1 MKKFLNHYL
10 SGEGFDYRFVLSLL
24 VPVVFDQFFL
34 IAFNFINTAMI
45 SSSGEAAISAVNMVG
60 SINIFLIQIFV
71 AVGLGGTVLISQYFG
86 RKEYRMIGK
95 VVNGT
100 FYGAILVAT
109 SLAII
114 FLIGHQVILKL
125 LFGDAEAI
133 VMKNA
138 QLYMVGVLLSYP
150 FEATVEGTN
159 GSLRGIGRTKNS
171 LQLSLT
177 MNVLNLIFNFIFIN
191 FLKMGVLG
199 LVISLNLSRW
209 LAAGAAVLMLYSHRE
224 LLSLKWSLMKRIDFR
239 MVKRVVIVCI
249 PFAAESFFFNGGKII
264 MQMMIVSLGTQAIA
278 ASAIA
283 MSWSQLPEIIPAA
296 LQTALVPI
304 VGQCVGRRN
313 IADARKIARSFVV
326 GGYLALIISHLLLI
340 PVYKPGL
347 ALFNP
352 SAAIKPQIFQ
362 IYLIFCVGH
371 FLVWSLSFILPSA
384 LRAAGDA
391 KFTTTISLLTMWI
404 VRVGLGYIFGIVLH
418 FGLNGI
424 YIIWTVEWGLRGLI
438 FLIRFRGQKWY
449 RHHLI

>member
-1 MKKFLNHYL
+1 MKKFLNRYL
-10 SGEGFDYRFVLSLL
+10 SGEDFDYRFVLSLL
-24 VPVVFDQFFL
+24 GPVIFDQFFL

-60 SINIFLIQIFV
+60 SVNVFLIQIFV

-86 RKEYRMIGK
+86 RKKYQMIGK

-109 SLAII
+109 ILAII
-114 FLIGHQVILKL
+114 FLLAHNVILKL
-125 LFGDAEAI
+125 LFGDAEPI

-177 MNVLNLIFNFIFIN
+177 MNMLNLIFNFIFIN
-191 FLKMGVLG
+191 YLKMGVLG
-199 LVISLNLSRW
+199 LVISLNISRW
-209 LAAGAAVLMLYSHRE
+209 LAAGSAIVMLYCHRE
-224 LLSLKWSLMKRIDFR
+224 FFHMKWSLMKRIDLR

-264 MQMMIVSLGTQAIA
+264 MQMMIVSLGTQVIA
-278 ASAIA
+278 TSAIA
-283 MSWSQLPEIIPAA
+283 MSWSQLSEIIPSA
-296 LQTALVPI
+296 LQTSLVPI
-304 VGQCVGRRN
+304 VGQCIGRQN
-313 IADARKIARSFVV
+313 IRDARKITRSFVI
-326 GGYLALIISHLLLI
+326 GGYIALILSHLLII
-340 PVYKPGL
+340 PVYDQGI

-352 SAAIKPQIFQ
+352 SAAIKPKIFQ
-362 IYLIFCVGH
+362 IYLIFCAGH

-391 KFTTTISLLTMWI
+391 KFTTTVSLTTMWV
-404 VRVGLGYIFGIVLH
+404 VRVGIGYIVGIVLH
-418 FGLNGI
+418 YGLPGI
-424 YIIWTVEWGLRGLI
+424 YIVWVIEWAIRGSI
-438 FLIRFRGQKWY
+438 FLIRFRGKKWY
-449 RHHLI
+449 QHHLI